1 MTERQ
6 LETVAGEVDG
16 LTGAIAAANCAFDDL
31 RRIELAVRDNRAPA
45 NHIRTLIALE
55 GAAEL
60 LQNLC
65 RERTFLVAA
74 MGAAIAAEYEEGGDV
89 VAPAS

>member
-6 LETVAGEVDG
+6 LETVAREVDD
-16 LTGAIAAANCAFDDL
+16 LARAIAAANCAFDDL
-31 RRIELAVRDNRAPA
+31 RRIERAVRDNRAPS
-45 NHIRTLIALE
+45 NHVRTLIALE
-55 GAAEL
+55 GVAEL

-74 MGAAIAAEYEEGGDV
+74 MGAAIAAEYEDGGDV
-89 VAPAS
+89 LAPAS